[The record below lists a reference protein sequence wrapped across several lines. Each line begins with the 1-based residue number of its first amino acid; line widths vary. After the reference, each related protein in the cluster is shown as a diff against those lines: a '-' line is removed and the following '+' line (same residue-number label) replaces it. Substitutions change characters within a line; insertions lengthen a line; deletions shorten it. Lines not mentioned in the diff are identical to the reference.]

1 MSEEN
6 PFKVLASREVYDN
19 PWISVTEHRV
29 EKPRGGE
36 GIYGVVHFKNR
47 AVGVVAYQDGYVW
60 MVGQYRFALGRYSWE
75 IPEGGAPANE
85 SFEDC
90 ARRELAEET
99 GLSARRLD
107 HLVTMHLSNSVT
119 DEVAQV
125 FLARELSVGT
135 SSPED
140 TEVLSVKRMPLD
152 EVYALIQ
159 NGEITDALTVTGIV
173 QVLLLRAQGSL

>member
-47 AVGVVAYQDGYVW
+47 AVGVVPYQDGHVW

-75 IPEGGAPANE
+75 IPEGGAPGSE
-85 SFEDC
+85 PIEEC
-90 ARRELAEET
+90 ARRELLEET
-99 GLSARRLD
+99 GLTARRLD
-107 HLVTMHLSNSVT
+107 HLLTMHLSNSVT
-119 DEVAQV
+119 DEVAHV
-125 FLARELSVGT
+125 FLARELSAGT

-140 TEVLSVKRMPLD
+140 TEVLSVKRMALD
-152 EVYALIQ
+152 EVHALIQ
-159 NGEITDALTVTGIV
+159 KGEITDCLTVAGIL